1 MIKKTLTLQEMFPM
15 KLKLA
20 VDGEV
25 IYYEEAHSFLRVF
38 MELMRAKMEGSVP
51 PERGIVELPSS
62 TYMENGTIQVSTVA
76 ISSGKLRLT
85 TASTHN
91 LSTGDYAY
99 VMGVNTITGGTYLGM
114 QEVTVISTT
123 VIELTNT
130 AGLSGTHSDATSIP
144 YIRRAPNTTRSTDE
158 FLFEA
163 PQIRP
168 GRGTTANTV
177 STDSLADEIPS
188 FTGTSTAAGTF
199 ETTATATISTPTVGA
214 TNSVIEIEQDFTN
227 NSGASIDVE
236 EVGIWYGS

>member
-99 VMGVNTITGGTYLGM
+99 VMGVNTITGG
-114 QEVTVISTT
+114 S
-123 VIELTNT
+123 
-130 AGLSGTHSDATSIP
+130 
-144 YIRRAPNTTRSTDE
+144 
-158 FLFEA
+158 
-163 PQIRP
+163 
-168 GRGTTANTV
+168 
-177 STDSLADEIPS
+177 
-188 FTGTSTAAGTF
+188 
-199 ETTATATISTPTVGA
+199 
-214 TNSVIEIEQDFTN
+214 
-227 NSGASIDVE
+227 
-236 EVGIWYGS
+236 